1 MDRCSAGSEK
11 EINKKFKM
19 HKGRLRRTKAN
30 ARERNRMHGLNA
42 ALDRLRSRMPITQT
56 HIDLHSAP
64 QKLSK
69 IETLRLAR
77 NYIVAMTQ
85 TLQEGKPMEIV
96 RFVKILSKDLS
107 QTTANLLNG
116 VILNQSQNIAVYN
129 NFFLNN
135 PESCFDYINHGLNGN
150 NLYNNQNHS
159 SYNAFCYDGPYN
171 NWYCSYK
178 GSFNSPLLPKSEKV
192 MWDRNYLPEN
202 CNIYNNYANRYWFG
216 VDK

>member
-1 MDRCSAGSEK
+1 
-11 EINKKFKM
+11 
-19 HKGRLRRTKAN
+19 
-30 ARERNRMHGLNA
+30 
-42 ALDRLRSRMPITQT
+42 MPITQT

-85 TLQEGKPMEIV
+85 TLQEGKPMDIV

-135 PESCFDYINHGLNGN
+135 PESCFDYISHGLNGN

-171 NWYCSYK
+171 SWYCSYK
-178 GSFNSPLLPKSEKV
+178 SGFNNHLLPKSEKA

>member
-1 MDRCSAGSEK
+1 
-11 EINKKFKM
+11 M

-85 TLQEGKPMEIV
+85 TLQEGKPMDIV
-96 RFVKILSKDLS
+96 RFVKILSKDLSQTTARFVKILSKDLS

-135 PESCFDYINHGLNGN
+135 PESCFDYISHGLNGN

-171 NWYCSYK
+171 SWYCSYK
-178 GSFNSPLLPKSEKV
+178 SGFNNHLLPKSEKA